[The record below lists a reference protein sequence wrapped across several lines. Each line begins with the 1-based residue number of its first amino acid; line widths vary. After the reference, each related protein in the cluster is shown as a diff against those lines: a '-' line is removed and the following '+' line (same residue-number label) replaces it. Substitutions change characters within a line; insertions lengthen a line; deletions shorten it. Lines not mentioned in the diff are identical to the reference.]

1 MGRLLLAAIALV
13 IGLSVASAQG
23 YPNKV
28 ITLIVPFP
36 AGGPTDT
43 LARIMAERMKLSLG
57 QPVIVENVSGAGGSL
72 GVTRVARSA
81 PDGYTFVI
89 GQLTAFVLSSAVYN
103 VSYDLLGDFEP
114 VALLTI
120 APQWLIARSALPV
133 NNLKD
138 LVAWLKANPDKGS
151 LGTVGVGSPSHVFGV
166 HFQNQT
172 GTRLSFVP
180 YRGGAPAL
188 QDLVAGQIDLSML
201 EASSTLP
208 SVRAGRIKALAVL
221 DKERWASA
229 PEVPTTDE
237 AGIPGLHMPF
247 WHGFWAPKGVPKEV
261 IDKLNGAVVEAM
273 KDAAVTQRL
282 AVMGQQIPPPD
293 QQTPAALGVL
303 HRAEM
308 AKWVPIAKAANIKAE

>member
-1 MGRLLLAAIALV
+1 MRRLLLAAIVLV
-13 IGLSVASAQG
+13 IDLTVASAQG
-23 YPNKV
+23 YPSRL

-43 LARIMAERMKLSLG
+43 LARIMADRMKTSLG

-114 VALLTI
+114 IALLTI
-120 APQWLIARSALPV
+120 APQWLIARSTLPV
-133 NNLKD
+133 NDLKE
-138 LVAWLKANPDKGS
+138 LIAWLKTNPDKGS
-151 LGTVGVGSPSHVFGV
+151 LGTIGVGSPSHVFGV

-208 SVRAGRIKALAVL
+208 SVREGRIKALAVS
-221 DKERWASA
+221 RQG
-229 PEVPTTDE
+229 T
-237 AGIPGLHMPF
+237 
-247 WHGFWAPKGVPKEV
+247 
-261 IDKLNGAVVEAM
+261 
-273 KDAAVTQRL
+273 
-282 AVMGQQIPPPD
+282 
-293 QQTPAALGVL
+293 LGVRTGSSDRRRSR
-303 HRAEM
+303 HSRASH
-308 AKWVPIAKAANIKAE
+308 AVLAWILGAQGSAERGDRQAQRRRR

>member
-1 MGRLLLAAIALV
+1 
-13 IGLSVASAQG
+13 
-23 YPNKV
+23 
-28 ITLIVPFP
+28 
-36 AGGPTDT
+36 
-43 LARIMAERMKLSLG
+43 MKTSLG

-133 NNLKD
+133 NDLKE
-138 LVAWLKANPDKGS
+138 LIAWLKANPDKGS
-151 LGTVGVGSPSHVFGV
+151 LGTIGVGSPSHVFGV

-208 SVRAGRIKALAVL
+208 SVRDGRIKASRFSTRHAGRPRR
-221 DKERWASA
+221 KFR
-229 PEVPTTDE
+229 PPTKP
-237 AGIPGLHMPF
+237 AF
-247 WHGFWAPKGVPKEV
+247 RGFTCRSGMDSGRPRECRK
-261 IDKLNGAVVEAM
+261 
-273 KDAAVTQRL
+273 R
-282 AVMGQQIPPPD
+282 
-293 QQTPAALGVL
+293 
-303 HRAEM
+303 
-308 AKWVPIAKAANIKAE
+308 